1 MDSEAKKK
9 YDRDNT
15 KLIQLKFNKK
25 TDEDIL
31 AWLDRQASKQGYIK
45 QLIRNDLGNENRSE

>member
-31 AWLDRQASKQGYIK
+31 TWLDNVPSKQGYIK
-45 QLIRNDLGNENRSE
+45 QLIRNDISTENRS

>member
-1 MDSEAKKK
+1 MDSETKKK

-15 KLIQLKFNKK
+15 KLIQLKFNIR

-31 AWLDRQASKQGYIK
+31 TWLDNQSSKQGYIK
-45 QLIRNDLGNENRSE
+45 QLIRNDLDKKNRS